1 MADRTFTDEELVA
14 YLDGEEEHAPVA
26 AINAAL
32 KEDALLRQRL
42 DQLHVDKQA
51 IADGF
56 AALLAQDRPTPV
68 LPEVRVTRG
77 YGMGSLALVASLAL
91 AIGLGSGAYLTRAPQ
106 PGWLAYV
113 AAYQALYSTETL
125 SHIQVDA
132 AAQQVELDRVAV
144 AIGKM
149 LTPAELDML
158 PGAEYKRAQVLSFNG
173 KPLIQLTF
181 LTDSGDPLALCIIR
195 SNTGRGAQPAV
206 SQMEGMSAA
215 VWGRD
220 GYEYLLIGGQ
230 DDAQIEDYAQVLS
243 TAEI

>member
-14 YLDGEEEHAPVA
+14 FLDGEEDHAPAA
-26 AINAAL
+26 AIREAL
-32 KEDALLRQRL
+32 KEDAVLRQRL
-42 DQLHVDKQA
+42 DALQIDKQA
-51 IADGF
+51 ISDGF
-56 AALLAQDRPTPV
+56 AALLAQDRPAPV
-68 LPEVRVTRG
+68 LPETPASRG
-77 YGMGSLALVASLAL
+77 YGLGSLALVASLAL
-91 AIGLGSGAYLTRAPQ
+91 AIGLSSGAYLTRAPQ

-125 SHIQVDA
+125 SHIQQDET
-132 AAQQVELDRVAV
+132 AQQVELDRVAV

-181 LTDSGDPLALCIIR
+181 LTEGGDPLALCIIR
-195 SNTGRGAQPAV
+195 SNKGRSPQPEL

-230 DDAQIEDYAQVLS
+230 DDAQISRYAEVLS
-243 TAEI
+243 TADV